1 MHYLKSL
8 AVCFSMLCLAP
19 TANAEWVESTGQA
32 IIFEGNREAAR
43 AQAIESALTQA
54 LIFSGASI
62 SSIQTLTDGLL
73 TKDQVKLSSHGE
85 VNSLAVIEESS
96 TNNQLSI
103 KIRAD
108 IFPSLDTC
116 YTADFKKTLAVTRF
130 NLQHRE
136 QATLGAIYDIDKAFS
151 NRVYQALKK
160 QSDSLAARPWF
171 KRRINLADR
180 ADEYFTIDQSSLD
193 AITQQSESTYVLLGN
208 IIDVSTGETDEHV
221 VQFWKDDKTERFF
234 AVEIILVNGL
244 SGEII
249 YRDNFGQ
256 SSHWTFP
263 VNDEIS
269 VNSARFWRSDYGNA
283 IQQVI
288 TAISNNINEQLRC
301 EPLQGRITK
310 VSDHGVY
317 FNLGMQHG
325 INKGQKF
332 RLSYQSEYF
341 TPDNK
346 RKQMLVIAPFT
357 VTVEQLT
364 QQTSFATVP
373 NNTLLGNIQT
383 ADIVTLHEVK
393 E

>member
-1 MHYLKSL
+1 MPLFKRLLLSIT
-8 AVCFSMLCLAP
+8 ALCLAS

-32 IIFEGNREAAR
+32 MIFEGNREAAK

-54 LIFSGASI
+54 LMFSGASI
-62 SSIQTLTDGLL
+62 SSVQTLTDGLL
-73 TKDQVKLSSHGE
+73 TKDHVKLSSHAE

-96 TNNQLSI
+96 TDNQLTI

-108 IFPSLDTC
+108 IFPSIETC
-116 YTADFKKTLAVTRF
+116 YTADYRKTLAVTRF

-136 QATLGAIYDIDKAFS
+136 QATIGGIYDIDKAFS
-151 NRVYQALKK
+151 NRVFQALKK
-160 QSDSLAARPWF
+160 NGDSLSARPWF
-171 KRRINLADR
+171 KKKIDLAAR
-180 ADEYFTIDQSSLD
+180 SSEYYTLDQSSID
-193 AITQQSESTYVLLGN
+193 AISQQSESAYILLGN
-208 IIDVSTGETDEHV
+208 IIDISTGETDEHV
-221 VQFWKDDKTERFF
+221 VQFWKDDVTDRYF
-234 AVEIILVNGL
+234 AVEIILLNGL

-256 SSHWTFP
+256 TGHWNFP
-263 VNDEIS
+263 KNQEIS

-288 TAISNNINEQLRC
+288 SSISSLVNEKLRC
-301 EPLQGRITK
+301 EPLQGRVTK
-310 VSDHGVY
+310 VSDHGVF
-317 FNLGMQHG
+317 FNLGRQHG
-325 INKGQKF
+325 IKKGQKF

-346 RKQMLVIAPFT
+346 RKQMLVVAPFT

-364 QQTSFATVP
+364 QQTSFAKVP
-373 NNTLLGNIQT
+373 SDALLGNIQT
-383 ADIVTLHEVK
+383 ADVVTLHEIV

>member
-1 MHYLKSL
+1 MLSL
-8 AVCFSMLCLAP
+8 LFITPLAK
-19 TANAEWVESTGQA
+19 AEWVESTGQA
-32 IIFEGNREAAR
+32 MIFNGNREAAR

-54 LIFSGASI
+54 LMFSGASI

-73 TKDQVKLSSHGE
+73 TKDQIKLSSHAE

-96 TNNQLSI
+96 TDNQLTI
-103 KIRAD
+103 KVRAD

-116 YTADFKKTLAVTRF
+116 HTANFKKTLAVTRF

-151 NRVYQALKK
+151 SRVYQALKK
-160 QSDSLAARPWF
+160 SSSTLTARPWF
-171 KRRINLADR
+171 KRKTNLASR
-180 ADEYFTIDQSSLD
+180 SDEYFTLDQSSLD
-193 AITQQSESTYVLLGN
+193 VISQQSESAYILLGN
-208 IIDVSTGETDEHV
+208 IIDISTGETETHTLK
-221 VQFWKDDKTERFF
+221 FWKNDETERFF
-234 AVEIILVNGL
+234 AIEVILVNGL

-256 SSHWTFP
+256 SSFWPFP
-263 VNDEIS
+263 RNQEVS

-288 TAISNNINEQLRC
+288 ASMTSHIDDTLRC

-310 VSDHGVY
+310 VSDHGVF
-317 FNLGMQHG
+317 FNIGMQHG
-325 INKGQKF
+325 ISKGQKF

-346 RKQMLVIAPFT
+346 RKQMMVVAPFT

-373 NNTLLGNIQT
+373 TNTLLGNIQT
-383 ADIVTLHEVK
+383 ADIVTLHEVS